1 MARKR
6 KNSSAALL
14 SEISSPPADLL
25 SVEVSEES
33 TRKFLWALMTV
44 NCALVVC
51 DFVFN
56 YGQVF
61 EAPQLRRLFN
71 IAREDSLANWISSLE
86 TLLVAMALA
95 MTGFFA
101 QRAGHAKN
109 SVRAW
114 AGFAAFFL
122 FLAADDG
129 AKIHERVG
137 PVARDLANR
146 LPASQ
151 GSWYNSF
158 FDWVGGYSWH
168 ATVLPVFLVVGVALF
183 NFAWRRLH
191 TSQLRGVML
200 AAFALLAVAVGLDYF
215 EGWFRNQAGDSF
227 GGWERYTISHFQKTL
242 EEFLEM
248 TASCLLFY
256 VYATHAL
263 SLFKT
268 AEFHAIA
275 PTPRSSARNRR

>member
-6 KNSSAALL
+6 KNSSAVFV
-14 SEISSPPADLL
+14 SDEISSPPADLL
-25 SVEVSEES
+25 SVEVSEDS

-95 MTGFFA
+95 TTGFFA

-129 AKIHERVG
+129 AKIHERIG

-146 LPASQ
+146 MPASRSVQ
-151 GSWYNSF
+151 F
-158 FDWVGGYSWH
+158 
-168 ATVLPVFLVVGVALF
+168 VF
-183 NFAWRRLH
+183 
-191 TSQLRGVML
+191 
-200 AAFALLAVAVGLDYF
+200 
-215 EGWFRNQAGDSF
+215 
-227 GGWERYTISHFQKTL
+227 
-242 EEFLEM
+242 
-248 TASCLLFY
+248 
-256 VYATHAL
+256 
-263 SLFKT
+263 
-268 AEFHAIA
+268 
-275 PTPRSSARNRR
+275 